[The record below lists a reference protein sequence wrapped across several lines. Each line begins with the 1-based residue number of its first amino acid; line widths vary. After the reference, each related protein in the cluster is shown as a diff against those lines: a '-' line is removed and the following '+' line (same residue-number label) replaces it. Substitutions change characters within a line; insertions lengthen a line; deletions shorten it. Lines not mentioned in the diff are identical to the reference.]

1 MFPKEVVM
9 FKKILFATTAS
20 PACDAAAKIAFE
32 LAEKYNSELI
42 LFHVYGVPS
51 HGNSFLVTDYVSGE
65 EDHSGPDYEEFVKE
79 EMKNTYETLIEKH
92 GLPKLEVLA
101 GIPSTEILR
110 YARKEDIDFIIMGAH
125 TRPDETGS
133 ARFRGIVGTTMQS
146 VAKRAKCPILIV
158 SRPCETCFW
167 YFNKII
173 FGTDFSKASM
183 AAFQFAYKMAKF
195 IGCKLYLFHALD
207 IDTSQAGVAPG
218 QKSIENKIK
227 AAREK
232 IETEYVSRME
242 DFDNYEVA
250 IWEGI
255 PYVELL
261 KFAREA
267 SSDLIVMAHHTR
279 DIDPEQAILGS
290 TVEQVVLRSACPVAS
305 VNRVD
310 KL

>member
-1 MFPKEVVM
+1 MFSKEVVM

-42 LFHVYGVPS
+42 LFHIYGVPS
-51 HGNSFLVTDYVSGE
+51 RGSSFSVTDYVTGE
-65 EDHSGPDYEEFVKE
+65 KDDVGPDYVEWVKD
-79 EMKNTYETLIEKH
+79 EMKNTYDTLIQKH
-92 GLPKLEVLA
+92 GEPRFEIMA

-110 YARKEDIDFIIMGAH
+110 FARKEDVDCIIMGAH
-125 TRPDETGS
+125 TRADETG
-133 ARFRGIVGTTMQS
+133 AVRFRGIVGTTLQK
-146 VAKRAKCPILIV
+146 VGQRAKCPVLII
-158 SRPCETCFW
+158 SRPCATCFW

-183 AAFQFAYKMAKF
+183 SAFKFAYKMADA

-207 IDTSQAGVAPG
+207 IDASPAGVLPG
-218 QKSIENKIK
+218 QKSIEDQIQ
-227 AAREK
+227 AARER
-232 IETEYVSRME
+232 IEEEYVSKMNG
-242 DFDNYEVA
+242 FDNYEIS
-250 IWEGI
+250 IWEGV

-267 SSDLIVMAHHTR
+267 SGDLIVMAHHTR
-279 DIDPEQAILGS
+279 AVDPDEALLGT

-305 VNRVD
+305 VNRPD

>member
-1 MFPKEVVM
+1 M

-42 LFHVYGVPS
+42 LYHVFGVPS
-51 HGNSFLVTDYVSGE
+51 HGGGLFVTDYVTGE
-65 EDHSGPDYEEFVKE
+65 EDNAGPDYVDWVKD
-79 EMKNTYETLIEKH
+79 EMKNTYESLIKKH
-92 GLPKLEVLA
+92 GEPRIEVLA

-110 YARKEDIDFIIMGAH
+110 FARKEDIDCIIMGAH
-125 TRPDETGS
+125 TRQDETGS
-133 ARFRGIVGTTMQS
+133 ARFRGIVGTTMQQ
-146 VAKRAKCPILIV
+146 VAKRARCPVLII

-173 FGTDFSKASM
+173 FGTDFSKASF
-183 AAFQFAYKMAKF
+183 AAFKFAFKMAES

-207 IDTSQAGVAPG
+207 IDTSQAGVSPG
-218 QKSIENKIK
+218 QKSIEDKIK
-227 AAREK
+227 EARARIEK
-232 IETEYVSRME
+232 KYVSQMNG
-242 DFDNYEVA
+242 FDNYEIS

-261 KFAREA
+261 KFARET
-267 SSDLIVMAHHTR
+267 SGDLIVMAHHTR
-279 DIDPEQAILGS
+279 DIDPDKALLGS

-305 VNRVD
+305 VNRQD
-310 KL
+310 RLQPGI

>member
-1 MFPKEVVM
+1 M

-32 LAEKYNSELI
+32 LAEKYHSELI
-42 LFHVYGVPS
+42 LYHVFGVPS
-51 HGNSFLVTDYVSGE
+51 HGGGFSVTDYVTGE
-65 EDHSGPDYEEFVKE
+65 EDNMGLDYIEWVKD
-79 EMKNTYETLIEKH
+79 EMKNTYEALIKKH
-92 GLPKLEVLA
+92 GMPRLEVLA

-110 YARKEDIDFIIMGAH
+110 FARKEDVDFIIMGSH
-125 TRPDETGS
+125 TREDETGA
-133 ARFRGIVGTTMQS
+133 ARFRGIVGTTMQK
-146 VAKRAKCPILIV
+146 VAQRARCPVMII

-173 FGTDFSKASM
+173 FGTDFSKAAMS
-183 AAFQFAYKMAKF
+183 AFKFAYKMAEF

-207 IDTSQAGVAPG
+207 IDTSQAGVSPG

-227 AAREK
+227 AARER
-232 IETEYVSRME
+232 IETEYVSQMN
-242 DFDNYEVA
+242 DFDNYEIS
-250 IWEGI
+250 IWEGV

-261 KFAREA
+261 KFARET
-267 SSDLIVMAHHTR
+267 SGDLIVMAHHTR
-279 DIDPEQAILGS
+279 EIDPDEALLGS

-305 VNRVD
+305 VNRPD

>member
-1 MFPKEVVM
+1 M

-32 LAEKYNSELI
+32 LAEKYKSELV
-42 LFHVYGVPS
+42 LYHVFGVPS
-51 HGNSFLVTDYVSGE
+51 HGSGFSVTDYLTGE
-65 EDHSGPDYEEFVKE
+65 EGEAGPEYIAWVKE
-79 EMKNTYETLIEKH
+79 ELKNTYATLIEKH
-92 GLPKLEVLA
+92 GEPRIEVLS

-110 YARKEDIDFIIMGAH
+110 FARKEEVDCIMMGAH
-125 TRPDETGS
+125 TRQEDAG
-133 ARFRGIVGTTMQS
+133 AVRFRGIVGTTLQT
-146 VAKRAKCPILIV
+146 VGQRARCPVLII

-183 AAFQFAYKMAKF
+183 SAFKFAYKMAES

-207 IDTSQAGVAPG
+207 IDATEAGVSPG
-218 QKSIENKIK
+218 QVSIEEKIK
-227 AAREK
+227 EAKAK
-232 IETEYVSRME
+232 IEKDYVSQMD
-242 DFDNYEVA
+242 DFDNYEIA

-261 KFAREA
+261 KFTRET
-267 SSDLIVMAHHTR
+267 SGDLIVMAHHTKNIPP
-279 DIDPEQAILGS
+279 DQALLGT

-305 VNRVD
+305 VNRPD

>member
-1 MFPKEVVM
+1 M
-9 FKKILFATTAS
+9 FKKILFATNAS

-32 LAEKYNSELI
+32 LAEKYKSELV
-42 LFHVYGVPS
+42 LFHVFGEPS
-51 HGNSFLVTDYVSGE
+51 HGSSSFVTDYVTGE
-65 EDHSGPDYEEFVKE
+65 KETIGPDYVDWVKE
-79 EMKNTYETLIEKH
+79 EMKSTYDTLIKKH
-92 GLPKLEVLA
+92 GEPAYSTLA

-110 YARKEDIDFIIMGAH
+110 YARKEQVDCIIMGAH
-125 TRPDETGS
+125 TKEDDLAGK
-133 ARFRGIVGTTMQS
+133 RFRGIVGTTMQK
-146 VAKRAKCPILIV
+146 VAQRARCPVLII

-183 AAFQFAYKMAKF
+183 SAFQFAYKMAEQ

-207 IDTSQAGVAPG
+207 IDQSQAGIGPG
-218 QKSIENKIK
+218 QKSIEEEVKE
-227 AAREK
+227 ARKK
-232 IETEYVSRME
+232 IESTYVSQME
-242 DFDNYEVA
+242 SFDNYEICV
-250 IWEGI
+250 WEGV

-267 SSDLIVMAHHTR
+267 SGDLIVMAHHTR
-279 DIDPEQAILGS
+279 EIDSDDALLGS

-305 VNRVD
+305 VNRPD

>member
-1 MFPKEVVM
+1 M

-32 LAEKYNSELI
+32 LAEKYKSELI
-42 LFHVYGVPS
+42 VYHVFGVPS
-51 HGNSFLVTDYVSGE
+51 HGSSFSITDYTTGE
-65 EDHSGPDYEEFVKE
+65 QNQAGPEYIEFVKDE
-79 EMKNTYETLIEKH
+79 IKTTYEAQIKKH
-92 GLPKLEVLA
+92 GMPKIEVLT

-110 YARKEDIDFIIMGAH
+110 FARKESIDLIIMGAH
-125 TRPDETGS
+125 TRQNETGS
-133 ARFRGIVGTTMQS
+133 ARFRGIVGTTMQQ
-146 VAKRAKCPILIV
+146 VAQRARCPVLIV

-183 AAFQFAYKMAKF
+183 AAFQFAYKMASF

-207 IDTSQAGVAPG
+207 MGTSEAGVAPG
-218 QKSIENKIK
+218 QKTIEDRIK
-227 AAREK
+227 AAKER
-232 IETEYVSRME
+232 IETEYVSRMKG
-242 DFDNYEVA
+242 FDNYEIT

-261 KFAREA
+261 KFARVT
-267 SSDLIVMAHHTR
+267 SGDLIVMAHHTR
-279 DIDPEQAILGS
+279 DIDPNEALLGT

-305 VNRVD
+305 VNRDD